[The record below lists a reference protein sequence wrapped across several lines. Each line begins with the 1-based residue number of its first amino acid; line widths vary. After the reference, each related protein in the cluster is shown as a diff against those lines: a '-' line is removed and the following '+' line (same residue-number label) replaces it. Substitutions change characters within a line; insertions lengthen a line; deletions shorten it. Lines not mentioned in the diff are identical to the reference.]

1 MGCVRPFYLAAY
13 RAGGNGIVERSHRTI
28 KTVAERSGKSPI
40 DAVFWYNVAPRQ
52 GQQPASVP
60 QKSVATYEWQLPV
73 MSAPPAEEGDC
84 GDGRVQIGEE
94 VWVRPGGARCTTRW
108 GRGIVTGVNSAN
120 NVEVDGVP
128 RHILD
133 VRPVVE
139 EVPEGLT
146 ANVEDEIRR
155 GYPRRDRHAPT
166 WMRDYVS
173 E

>member
-1 MGCVRPFYLAAY
+1 M
-13 RAGGNGIVERSHRTI
+13 
-28 KTVAERSGKSPI
+28 AERSGKSPI
-40 DAVFWYNVAPRQ
+40 EAVFRYNVAPRY

-60 QKSVATYEWQLPV
+60 QKSVATYEWRLPV

-94 VWVRPGGARCTTRW
+94 VWVRPGGARCTARW
-108 GRGIVTGVNSAN
+108 GRGIVTGMNSAN
-120 NVEVDGVP
+120 NIEVDGVP
-128 RHILD
+128 CHILD

-155 GYPRRDRHAPT
+155 YPRRDRHAPT

>member
-1 MGCVRPFYLAAY
+1 M
-13 RAGGNGIVERSHRTI
+13 
-28 KTVAERSGKSPI
+28 AERSGKSPI
-40 DAVFWYNVAPRQ
+40 DAVFWYNVAPRY

-60 QKSVATYEWQLPV
+60 QKSVATYEWRLPV
-73 MSAPPAEEGDC
+73 MSVPPAEEGDC

-108 GRGIVTGVNSAN
+108 GRGIVTGMNSAN
-120 NVEVDGVP
+120 NIEVDGVP
-128 RHILD
+128 CHILD

-139 EVPEGLT
+139 EVSEGLT
-146 ANVEDEIRR
+146 ANVEEDEIRQ
-155 GYPRRDRHAPT
+155 YPRRDRHAPA